1 MFWQIFCLG
10 LVAAGTGV
18 LGGFLCSQRVS
29 TGPQDD
35 RPGPRSGPQSEV
47 LAALARALSPLWTL
61 GGATG
66 TSSRPEARSRARR
79 TRCEPRNSRAFHA
92 GLGFRLATSGRPGRP
107 SKARFFSGESP
118 AVLPGDGS
126 RTPFVFRIHQV
137 SILSPKGLSVFV
149 PHRSPP
155 PPLAPVSVRIHWP

>member
-1 MFWQIFCLG
+1 M
-10 LVAAGTGV
+10 AAGTGV
-18 LGGFLCSQRVS
+18 LGGFLCSQRVF

-35 RPGPRSGPQSEV
+35 RPSPRLGPQSEV

-66 TSSRPEARSRARR
+66 TSSRPEARSQARR

-92 GLGFRLATSGRPGRP
+92 GLGFRLATSGLPVRP
-107 SKARFFSGESP
+107 SKARFLSGESP
-118 AVLPGDGS
+118 AVVLPGDGS
-126 RTPFVFRIHQV
+126 RTPFVFRIRQF
-137 SILSPKGLSVFV
+137 SILNPKGLSVFV

-155 PPLAPVSVRIHWP
+155 PPPVSVRIHWL